1 MADAPM
7 GPADANP
14 DLDPSNLTDEQRM
27 LVGIRDTLYEGSW
40 DDFAHDLIA
49 RRDAK
54 PHVFDILPATDTLRE
69 TIAAHLAQIDRLRRW
84 EQTNGITLR
93 ADR

>member
-1 MADAPM
+1 MADAPRE
-7 GPADANP
+7 PAGSIPNV
-14 DLDPSNLTDEQRM
+14 DPSNLTDEQRM
-27 LVGIRDTLYEGSW
+27 LIGIRDTLYEGSW

-69 TIAAHLAQIDRLRRW
+69 TIATHLAQIDRLRAW
-84 EQTNGITLR
+84 EQTNGVTLR
-93 ADR
+93 AER